1 MSDPDQYTVGWICT
15 QVTEY
20 VAARAFLDR
29 KHSRTERLSLNDN
42 NHYTLGE
49 IGGHQVVIAVLP
61 DGEYGVSTAAWDW
74 QGIPTR
80 QDIRLGDVVV
90 SSCHGGHAGLIQYD
104 FGKELQGQ
112 DFLQTGR
119 LNQPPLILRT
129 AVAGL
134 QAQYEEEGHQIED
147 NIRIVIEHNTRLRR
161 KYARPPPESDRLYK
175 SHFHPTDNP
184 DIGARLCDGS
194 NLIVRQGR
202 TEEEEDNP
210 AIRYGLIA
218 SGNRAI
224 KDALFRDRLAA
235 EQDVLCF
242 KMEAAGLINHFPGL
256 VICGICDY
264 ADSHTSTEWQGYAAM
279 MAAAYTKD
287 LLYQIVPQRVK
298 SERRAI

>member
-1 MSDPDQYTVGWICT
+1 MLGAALSFPLPLFLTKYYATQLSKHPIRPD
-15 QVTEY
+15 
-20 VAARAFLDR
+20 
-29 KHSRTERLSLNDN
+29 S
-42 NHYTLGE
+42 
-49 IGGHQVVIAVLP
+49 
-61 DGEYGVSTAAWDW
+61 WDW
-74 QGIPTR
+74 RGIPTR

-90 SSCHGGHAGLIQYD
+90 SSCRGGHGGLIQYD

-112 DFLQTGR
+112 DFFQTGR

-129 AVAGL
+129 AVARL

-147 NIRIVIEHNTRLRR
+147 NIRIVIERNKRLRR
-161 KYARPPPESDRLYK
+161 KYARPPPESDRLYT

-210 AIRYGLIA
+210 AIHYGLIA

-235 EQDVLCF
+235 EQDVISF
-242 KMEAAGLINHFPGL
+242 KMKAAGLINHFPCL
-256 VICGICDY
+256 FICGICDY

-279 MAAAYTKD
+279 TAAAYAKD
-287 LLYQIVPQRVK
+287 LLYAK
-298 SERRAI
+298 LFLKG

>member
-1 MSDPDQYTVGWICT
+1 MSDPDQYTAGWICT

-29 KHSRTERLSLNDN
+29 KHSRTERLSPSDN

-61 DGEYGVSTAAWDW
+61 NGEYGVSAAA
-74 QGIPTR
+74 G
-80 QDIRLGDVVV
+80 
-90 SSCHGGHAGLIQYD
+90 HGGLIQYD

-134 QAQYEEEGHQIED
+134 QAQDEEEGHQIED
-147 NIRIVIEHNTRLRR
+147 NIRIVIERNTRLRR

-210 AIRYGLIA
+210 AIHYGLIA

-242 KMEAAGLINHFPGL
+242 TMEAAGLINHFPGL

-279 MAAAYTKD
+279 TAAAYTKD